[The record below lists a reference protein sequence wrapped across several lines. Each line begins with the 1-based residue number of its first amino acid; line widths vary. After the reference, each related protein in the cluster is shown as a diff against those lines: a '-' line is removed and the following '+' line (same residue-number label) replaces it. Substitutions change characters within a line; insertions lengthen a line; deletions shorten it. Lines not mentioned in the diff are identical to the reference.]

1 MNRNLKCW
9 MAAALLGLAGWSQ
22 AAGLVGDE
30 VQITLDAP
38 TGISGDP
45 MPVNLVDLATVA
57 SPGLESSAGDG
68 SNVGSFML
76 PGEFIDFDAYTIT
89 VRIGTGA
96 VDTRGQFPGYGA
108 DAVYLFESLDIAGE
122 IIIGASITANSGFSN
137 FNAAWLQML
146 GPDALSLAL
155 DTMLFSP
162 GLPDAQTFGELT
174 ITLLTRVDEN
184 NHVPEPGSLL
194 LAGLAL
200 AALRFGGRRA
210 AR

>member
-1 MNRNLKCW
+1 MLRP
-9 MAAALLGLAGWSQ
+9 ALERGAGRRFVDALRLFKIGYSWGGPVSLA
-22 AAGLVGDE
+22 V
-30 VQITLDAP
+30 P
-38 TGISGDP
+38 Y
-45 MPVNLVDLATVA
+45 DLA
-57 SPGLESSAGDG
+57 
-68 SNVGSFML
+68 
-76 PGEFIDFDAYTIT
+76 
-89 VRIGTGA
+89 
-96 VDTRGQFPGYGA
+96 
-108 DAVYLFESLDIAGE
+108 
-122 IIIGASITANSGFSN
+122 
-137 FNAAWLQML
+137 QML

>member
-22 AAGLVGDE
+22 AAGLVGDA
-30 VQITLDAP
+30 VQITLDSP
-38 TGISGDP
+38 NGITGDTS
-45 MPVNLVDLATVA
+45 PVNLVDMATVL
-57 SPGLESSAGDG
+57 SPGQEVAAGDG

-108 DAVYLFESLDIAGE
+108 DAVYLFEDLDIAGE

-137 FNAAWLQML
+137 FDAAWLQML